1 MEETSYKQNLKEGV
15 YKKYAENGIVLE
27 ETTFQNNDITDH
39 DFKDADG
46 NVSKGSLYCKKAVSG
61 NLKRKTSQRN

>member
-27 ETTFQNNDITDH
+27 ETI
-39 DFKDADG
+39 FKIMI
-46 NVSKGSLYCKKAVSG
+46 
-61 NLKRKTSQRN
+61 